1 MASEVKL
8 SKRISAYFLDILL
21 IYLFIS
27 LITSIKVINPYYDK
41 YTEETEKY
49 TELMKLYTDKEID
62 EKEFLKESREVV
74 YYLSKYSVSSNIVI
88 AVVIVAYFGL
98 FQKFNKGQTLGKK
111 IMRIKVTSNDDKE
124 LSLLS
129 YLLRL
134 LASYHVFIGNI
145 IVLIANSV
153 LINYLD
159 VNKYYNA
166 NMIVTYVFF
175 GIAIISF
182 VMILIREDKRG
193 LHDVISNTKVIN
205 E

>member
-124 LSLLS
+124 LSLFS

-134 LASYHVFIGNI
+134 LPSYHVFVGNI

-166 NMIVTYVFF
+166 NIIITYVFF

-193 LHDVISNTKVIN
+193 LHDIISNTKVIN

>member
-41 YTEETEKY
+41 YTEEAEKY

-88 AVVIVAYFGL
+88 AVVILGYFGL
-98 FQKFNKGQTLGKK
+98 FQKLNKGQTLGKK

-134 LASYHVFIGNI
+134 LASYHVFVGNI

-166 NMIVTYVFF
+166 NMIVTYAFF

-193 LHDVISNTKVIN
+193 LHDIISNTKVIN

>member
-193 LHDVISNTKVIN
+193 LHDIISNTKVIN